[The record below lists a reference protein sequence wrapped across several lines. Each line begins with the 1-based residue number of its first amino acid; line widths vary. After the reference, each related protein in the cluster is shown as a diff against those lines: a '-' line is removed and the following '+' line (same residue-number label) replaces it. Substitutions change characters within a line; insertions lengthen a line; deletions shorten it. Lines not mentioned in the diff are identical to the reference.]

1 MTVIEL
7 EFVCQTSTVV
17 FSKVY
22 IRSFLT
28 RSLKKKLFQSLF
40 GSLLNHLYRYINKN
54 ISVKSLSLI
63 CITSVLNIFY
73 SLKNCSV

>member
-28 RSLKKKLFQSLF
+28 RSLIDRCHVVTDNWK
-40 GSLLNHLYRYINKN
+40 
-54 ISVKSLSLI
+54 
-63 CITSVLNIFY
+63 
-73 SLKNCSV
+73 KNCLKVCLEAF